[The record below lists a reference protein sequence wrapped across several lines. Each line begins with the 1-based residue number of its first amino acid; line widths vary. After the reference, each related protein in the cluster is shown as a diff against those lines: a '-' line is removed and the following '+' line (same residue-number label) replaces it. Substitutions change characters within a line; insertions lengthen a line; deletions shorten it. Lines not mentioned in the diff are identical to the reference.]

1 MSLDTLLLDHESTI
15 RLGFFLG
22 AFALLSI
29 WELFAPRRA
38 LETSKVIRWTN
49 HVALAIVN
57 ILMIRVLFPLVA
69 VGLAVF
75 VNERGTGLLNMFPVP
90 YPLAIVASLLA
101 FDLAVYLIHL
111 AFHTAPVLWRM
122 HRVHH
127 ADVDFDVATA
137 LRFHPLQ
144 MVLSALVKF
153 AVILVLGPPVLAVL
167 LFETVFHALLLFNH
181 TNVRIPPAVDRVL
194 RWFVVTPDMHRVHH
208 SVQPAETDSNFGFA
222 LAWWDRLFGTYRAE
236 PAAGHERM
244 TLGIGQFRER
254 REFWLDRL
262 LLNPFIDEPS
272 SKPANAGPAAAPD
285 VQPMEA
291 LARQQQRRAA
301 CTGGQGTLP

>member
-1 MSLDTLLLDHESTI
+1 MSSFNSFVLAHESAI
-15 RLGFFLG
+15 RLGFFVG
-22 AFALLSI
+22 AFMLLAA
-29 WELFAPRRA
+29 WELFAPRRTS
-38 LETSKVIRWTN
+38 ETSTAIRWTN
-49 HVALAIVN
+49 NVALAIVN
-57 ILMIRVLFPLVA
+57 ILIVRMLFPLA
-69 VGLAVF
+69 AIGLAVF
-75 VNERGTGLLNMFPVP
+75 INERGTGLLNMFPVP

-137 LRFHPLQ
+137 VRFHPVQ

-153 AVILVLGPPVLAVL
+153 AVILVMGPPALAVF

-181 TNVRIPPAVDRVL
+181 ANVHIPPAVDRVL

-208 SVQPAETDSNFGFA
+208 SVRSAETDSNFGFA
-222 LAWWDRLFGTYRAE
+222 LPWWDRLFGTYRAE

-262 LLNPFIDEPS
+262 LLNPFLDEPGS
-272 SKPANAGPAAAPD
+272 QAADRSQEVSDHRILVSTPN
-285 VQPMEA
+285 
-291 LARQQQRRAA
+291 R
-301 CTGGQGTLP
+301 